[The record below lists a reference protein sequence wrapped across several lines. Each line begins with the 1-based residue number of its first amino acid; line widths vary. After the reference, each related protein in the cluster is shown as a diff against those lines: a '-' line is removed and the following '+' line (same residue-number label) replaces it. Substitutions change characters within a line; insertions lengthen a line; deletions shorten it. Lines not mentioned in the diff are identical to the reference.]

1 LRGFSRQT
9 FRADYRDHRP
19 DLNAKVF
26 LSLATCTGLR
36 QTARNVGLSLRCTEL
51 KFRKLARHAR
61 HLNFNLRAPFAP
73 GSVLQFDELETYEGR
88 RNTRPLSVPILIE
101 RESRY
106 IIWAESAPIR
116 PRGKMTE
123 ARRRAIKEDEAR
135 YGKRRDCSREGIRR
149 TFRRGALLTRGLE
162 VVELETDEKSSYPGL
177 AKKAFGRKR
186 LEHRQTNSKL
196 ARMTWNPLFPINHTE
211 AMARDHIGRL
221 RRESWLVSKA
231 RRFLDL
237 GLHVWMAY
245 RNFVRRRFNYD
256 EESPAQILGYA
267 TRRWDAGELLTW
279 RQDWG
284 RRSIHPTAWNGC
296 SIGEWRAKLAV
307 A

>member
-1 LRGFSRQT
+1 L
-9 FRADYRDHRP
+9 
-19 DLNAKVF
+19 
-26 LSLATCTGLR
+26 
-36 QTARNVGLSLRCTEL
+36 
-51 KFRKLARHAR
+51 R
-61 HLNFNLRAPFAP
+61 HLNFNVRAPFAP
-73 GSVLQFDELETYEGR
+73 GATLQFDELETYEGR

-106 IIWAESAPIR
+106 IVWAESAPIR
-116 PRGKMTE
+116 PRGKTSE

-135 YGKRRDCSREGIRR
+135 YGKREDRSRESIQR
-149 TFRRGALLTRGLE
+149 TFRRGAHLVRDLE
-162 VVELETDEKSSYPGL
+162 FVELETDEKSTYPVL
-177 AKKAFGRKR
+177 AGNAFGHER
-186 LEHRQTNSKL
+186 LEHRQTSSKL

-211 AMARDHIGRL
+211 AMARDHVGRL

-237 GLHVWMAY
+237 GLQVWMAY

-256 EESPAQILGYA
+256 DESPAQVLGYA
-267 TRRWDAGELLTW
+267 TRRWNVGELLSW

-284 RRSIHPTAWNGC
+284 PRSIHPTAWTGC
-296 SIGEWRAKLAV
+296 SIAEWRASLAV